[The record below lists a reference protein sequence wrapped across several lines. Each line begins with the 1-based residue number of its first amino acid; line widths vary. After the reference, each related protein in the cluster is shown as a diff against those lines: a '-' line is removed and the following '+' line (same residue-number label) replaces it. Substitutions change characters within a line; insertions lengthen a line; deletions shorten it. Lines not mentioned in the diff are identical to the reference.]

1 MLLVSTDPASN
12 IGQVFGQTVGN
23 RMTPI
28 SDVPGLVALEIDP
41 EEAVEQYRERILGPL
56 RGVVP
61 AEELRS
67 VTESLSGSCTTEIA
81 SFNEF
86 TGLLTNGDL
95 TARYDHVLFDTAP
108 TGHTIRLLRLPGSW
122 NDYLERGQGD
132 ASCLG
137 PMAGLDR
144 QKAVYAEA
152 VDALADPERTRLVL
166 VARPQASALAEIGRT
181 HDELA
186 DIGLSQQFV
195 VVNGMMPEDAAT
207 DSLAASVREREVA
220 AMAALPANLAGLPLD
235 VIPLKS
241 RNMVGVEALRTL
253 FVDEDLMAADAPQLP
268 EDVAMPPLG
277 LLVDQLAR
285 DDHGLVMLMGKGG
298 VGKTTMAAAIA
309 VALAQAGKKVHLT
322 TTDPAAHLTETLRGE
337 LEGLTVSRIDPEVEI
352 RNYQQRV
359 MQTKG
364 AKLDEEGRA
373 LLAEDLRSPCYEE
386 VAVFEAFSKAVR
398 ESRRQF
404 VVVDTAPTGH
414 TLLLMD
420 ATGAYHR
427 EIVRQMT
434 EGSHFAT
441 PLMRLQDPGRDKGD
455 PHDAGGDD
463 AGPGGGGATG
473 RPAPRGDRA
482 VGVDRQHLSARRR
495 AVVTAAAHPRRQRAP
510 ADRSGRPGSFRTV
523 TPSCRCWSRSRS
535 ASTRSGTWPGASRS
549 SGDCRAARQIVRTR
563 GGTLRAAPYVCL
575 IACSCFGPPPVS
587 ISSANRSGRSVSAR
601 IAVAIAV
608 MS

>member
-1 MLLVSTDPASN
+1 MTTPRFLQDPPRYFFFTGKGGVGKTSIACATALELVDAGKTVLLVSTDPASN

-28 SDVPGLVALEIDP
+28 TDVPGLVALEIDP
-41 EEAVEQYRERILGPL
+41 EEAVEQYRERIVGPL
-56 RGVVP
+56 RGMIP
-61 AEELRS
+61 EEELRS

-86 TGLLTNGDL
+86 TGLLTNDDL
-95 TARYDHVLFDTAP
+95 TSRYDHVLFDTAP

-166 VARPQASALAEIGRT
+166 VARPQASALAEVGRT

-207 DSLAASVREREVA
+207 DSLATAVHAREVA
-220 AMAALPANLAGLPLD
+220 AMGAMPANLAGLPLD
-235 VIPLKS
+235 GIPLKS
-241 RNMVGVEALRTL
+241 RNMVGVDALRTL
-253 FVDEDLMAADAPQLP
+253 FVDEDLVAGDTPQLP
-268 EDVAMPPLG
+268 DDLAMPPLG
-277 LLVDQLAR
+277 ALVDDLAR
-285 DDHGLVMLMGKGG
+285 GDHGLVMLMGKGG

-309 VALAQAGKKVHLT
+309 VALAKAGKKVHLT

-337 LEGLTVSRIDPEVEI
+337 LEGLTVSRIDPQVEI
-352 RNYQQRV
+352 RAYQERV
-359 MQTKG
+359 MRTKG

-434 EGSHFAT
+434 EGSQFST
-441 PLMRLQDPGRDKGD
+441 PLMRLQDPEATKVILTTLAETTPVLEAEDLQKDLRRANIE
-455 PHDAGGDD
+455 PWAWIINNSLLA
-463 AGPGGGGATG
+463 AGPSSPLLRTRA
-473 RPAPRGDRA
+473 ASEHSQIDRVA
-482 VGVDRQHLSARRR
+482 SELADRYAVVPLLEDEPVGVDALGALVRGEP
-495 AVVTAAAHPRRQRAP
+495 VVR
-510 ADRSGRPGSFRTV
+510 
-523 TPSCRCWSRSRS
+523 
-535 ASTRSGTWPGASRS
+535 
-549 SGDCRAARQIVRTR
+549 
-563 GGTLRAAPYVCL
+563 
-575 IACSCFGPPPVS
+575 
-587 ISSANRSGRSVSAR
+587 
-601 IAVAIAV
+601 
-608 MS
+608 

>member
-1 MLLVSTDPASN
+1 MTTPRFLQDPPRYLFFTGKGGVGKTSIACATALELIDAGKTVLLVSTDPASN

-28 SDVPGLVALEIDP
+28 TDVPGLVALEIDP

-56 RGVVP
+56 RGMIP
-61 AEELRS
+61 EEELRS

-95 TARYDHVLFDTAP
+95 TARYDHILFDTAP

-122 NDYLERGQGD
+122 NDYLQRGRGD
-132 ASCLG
+132 ATCLG

-152 VDALADPERTRLVL
+152 VEALANPDLTRLIL
-166 VARPQASALAEIGRT
+166 VARPQRSALSEIGRT

-186 DIGLSQQFV
+186 DIGLTQQHV

-220 AMAALPANLAGLPLD
+220 AMAEMPANLAGLPLD

-241 RNMVGVEALRTL
+241 RNMVGVDALRTL
-253 FVDEDLMAADAPQLP
+253 FVDEDLAESDTPHLPQ
-268 EDVAMPPLG
+268 DSAMPPLG
-277 LLVDQLAR
+277 TLVDELAQA
-285 DDHGLVMLMGKGG
+285 DHGLVMLMGKGG

-309 VALAQAGKKVHLT
+309 VALAKAGKKVHLT
-322 TTDPAAHLTETLRGE
+322 TTDPAAHLAETLQGE
-337 LEGLTVSRIDPEVEI
+337 VEGLTVSRIDPQVEI
-352 RNYQQRV
+352 RNYQERV
-359 MQTKG
+359 MRTKG

-441 PLMRLQDPGRDKGD
+441 PLMRLQDA
-455 PHDAGGDD
+455 DATKVVITTLAETTPVLEAEELQEDLRRAQIEPWAWIVNNSLLAAAPSSPLLRTRAASERPQID
-463 AGPGGGGATG
+463 RVAGELSHRYAVVPLLDHE
-473 RPAPRGDRA
+473 P
-482 VGVDRQHLSARRR
+482 VGVEALG
-495 AVVTAAAHPRRQRAP
+495 AVVSGEWVTA
-510 ADRSGRPGSFRTV
+510 T
-523 TPSCRCWSRSRS
+523 
-535 ASTRSGTWPGASRS
+535 
-549 SGDCRAARQIVRTR
+549 
-563 GGTLRAAPYVCL
+563 
-575 IACSCFGPPPVS
+575 
-587 ISSANRSGRSVSAR
+587 
-601 IAVAIAV
+601 
-608 MS
+608 

>member
-1 MLLVSTDPASN
+1 MTDYRFILDPPRYFFFTGKGGVGKTSIACATALELVDAGRKVLLVSTDPASN

-28 SDVPGLVALEIDP
+28 TDVPGLVALEIDP
-41 EEAVEQYRERILGPL
+41 EEAVEQYRERIVGPL
-56 RGVVP
+56 RGVIP
-61 AEELRS
+61 EDELRS

-86 TGLLTNGDL
+86 TGLLTNDDI
-95 TARYDHVLFDTAP
+95 TSQYDHVLFDTAP

-152 VDALADPERTRLVL
+152 VDALANPDLTRLVL
-166 VARPQASALAEIGRT
+166 VARPQRSALAEIGRT

-186 DIGLSQQFV
+186 DIGLTQQHV

-207 DSLAASVREREVA
+207 DALSVAVREREVA
-220 AMAALPANLAGLPLD
+220 AMAEIPGNVADLPMDIL
-235 VIPLKS
+235 PLKS
-241 RNMVGVEALRTL
+241 RNLVGVDALRTL
-253 FVDEDLMAADAPQLP
+253 FVDEHLEDAVIPHLP

-277 LLVDQLAR
+277 VLVDDLAK
-285 DDHGLVMLMGKGG
+285 DDRGLVMVMGKGG

-322 TTDPAAHLTETLRGE
+322 TTDPAAHLTETLNGE

-352 RNYQQRV
+352 REYRERV
-359 MQTKG
+359 MRTKG
-364 AKLDEEGRA
+364 ARLDEEGRA

-398 ESRRQF
+398 SSRNQF
-404 VVVDTAPTGH
+404 VVIDTAPTGH

-434 EGSHFAT
+434 EGSQFST
-441 PLMRLQDPGRDKGD
+441 PLMRLQDPEATKVILTTLAETTPVLEAEELQKDLRRASIE
-455 PHDAGGDD
+455 PWAWIVNNSLLA
-463 AGPGGGGATG
+463 AGPTSPLL
-473 RPAPRGDRA
+473 RTRA
-482 VGVDRQHLSARRR
+482 ASEHPQIARVADELSNRY
-495 AVVTAAAHPRRQRAP
+495 AVVPLLEEEPVGIEALQGLVRGEP
-510 ADRSGRPGSFRTV
+510 V
-523 TPSCRCWSRSRS
+523 
-535 ASTRSGTWPGASRS
+535 
-549 SGDCRAARQIVRTR
+549 AR
-563 GGTLRAAPYVCL
+563 
-575 IACSCFGPPPVS
+575 
-587 ISSANRSGRSVSAR
+587 
-601 IAVAIAV
+601 
-608 MS
+608 